1 MNDKNPHNPDPIVAT
16 GIEGLDNVLHGGLS
30 ANRLYLVEGTPGSG
44 KTTLALQFLMHG
56 VANGERG
63 LLVTLS
69 ETKEELLA
77 SAASHGWSLDGIDV
91 LEIIASE
98 ESLTPDTRLT
108 MYHPSE
114 VELGETTKA
123 VLAEAARLKPAR
135 MVLDSL
141 SEFRLLA
148 ENALRYRRQILA
160 LKHFFARQKTTVLF
174 VDDRTGERSDMAL
187 HSLAHGVISLERET
201 SEYGTVQRRLF
212 ISKMRGRAFREGFH
226 DFVIRT
232 GGVEIFP
239 RLVASEHWVAYERG
253 TIASGLAPLDSLLG
267 GGLTKGSSTLIMGPA
282 GTGKSSLATQ
292 YVVTAAARGEHSNI
306 FLFDESL
313 MTFRERSTGLG
324 FDVGPLL
331 ERRAINARQL
341 DPAELSPGEFAHAV
355 RKSVDEYK
363 TSIVV
368 IDSLNGYMSS
378 MPKER
383 FLALHL
389 HELLAY
395 LAQRGVTSILIMA
408 QHGLVGEHMDN
419 PLEASYLADTVLLLR
434 YFESVG
440 EVRKAISVI
449 KKRIGKH
456 ERTIRELNFD
466 DGITIG
472 PPVSEF
478 QGVLSGVPTLV
489 RPR

>member
-1 MNDKNPHNPDPIVAT
+1 
-16 GIEGLDNVLHGGLS
+16 
-30 ANRLYLVEGTPGSG
+30 
-44 KTTLALQFLMHG
+44 
-56 VANGERG
+56 
-63 LLVTLS
+63 VTLS

-77 SAASHGWSLDGIDV
+77 AAASHGWSLDGIDV
-91 LEIIASE
+91 LELIASE
-98 ESLTPDTRLT
+98 ASLTPDARLT

-114 VELGETTKA
+114 VELGETTKS
-123 VLAEAARLKPAR
+123 VLEEAARLKPAR
-135 MVLDSL
+135 LVLDSL

-148 ENALRYRRQILA
+148 ESSLRYRRQILA
-160 LKHFFARQKTTVLF
+160 LKHFFARHKTTVLF

-201 SEYGTVQRRLF
+201 SEYGTVRRRMF

-239 RLVASEHWVAYERG
+239 RLVASEHWVPYKRG
-253 TIASGLAPLDSLLG
+253 TAPSDLAPLDALLG
-267 GGLTKGSSTLIMGPA
+267 GGITKGSSTLIIGPA

-292 YVVTAAARGEHSNI
+292 YVVAAAARGEHSNI

-313 MTFRERSTGLG
+313 VTFRERSAGLG
-324 FDVGPLL
+324 LDVDSLL
-331 ERRAINARQL
+331 ERQAINVRQL

-355 RKSVDEYK
+355 RKSVDEHE

-368 IDSLNGYMSS
+368 IDSLNGYMNS
-378 MPKER
+378 MPNER

-395 LAQRGVTSILIMA
+395 LSQRGVTSIMIMA
-408 QHGLVGEHMDN
+408 QHGLVGEHMEN
-419 PLEASYLADTVLLLR
+419 PIEASYLADNVLLLR
-434 YFESVG
+434 YFESIG

-449 KKRIGKH
+449 KKRIGRH
-456 ERTIRELNFD
+456 ERTIRELTFD
-466 DGITIG
+466 DGISIG
-472 PPVSEF
+472 PPVKEF
-478 QGVLSGVPTLV
+478 QGVLTGIPTLV
-489 RPR
+489 KGV

>member
-1 MNDKNPHNPDPIVAT
+1 MNDKSAQSPDPLVVT
-16 GIEGLDNVLHGGLS
+16 GIAGLDDILYGGLP

-44 KTTLALQFLMHG
+44 KTTLALQFLRHG
-56 VANGERG
+56 VAKGERC

-69 ETKEELLA
+69 ETKEELRA
-77 SAASHGWSLDGIDV
+77 SAASHGWTLDGIDV
-91 LEIIASE
+91 LELMASE
-98 ESLTPDTRLT
+98 QSLTPDARLT

-114 VELGETTKA
+114 VELSETTKS
-123 VLAEAARLKPAR
+123 VLEEAARLKPVR

-148 ENALRYRRQILA
+148 ETSLRYRRQILA
-160 LKHFFARQKTTVLF
+160 LKHFFARHKTTVFF
-174 VDDRTGERSDMAL
+174 VDDRTSERSDMAL

-201 SEYGTVQRRLF
+201 SEYGTVRRRLY

-232 GGVEIFP
+232 GGVEMFP
-239 RLVASEHWVAYERG
+239 RLVASEHWVPYERG

-292 YVVTAAARGEHSNI
+292 YVVAAAARGEHSNI

-313 MTFRERSTGLG
+313 MTFRERSAGLG

-331 ERRAINARQL
+331 ERQAINARQL

-355 RKSVDEYK
+355 RKAADEHD

-368 IDSLNGYMSS
+368 IDSLNGYMNS
-378 MPKER
+378 MPNER

-395 LAQRGVTSILIMA
+395 LSQRGVTSILIMA
-408 QHGLVGEHMDN
+408 QHGLVGENVNN

-434 YFESVG
+434 YFESIG

-449 KKRIGKH
+449 KKRIGGH
-456 ERTIRELNFD
+456 ERTIRELTFD
-466 DGITIG
+466 NGISIG
-472 PPVSEF
+472 PPVKEF
-478 QGVLSGVPTLV
+478 QGVLTGVPTLV
-489 RPR
+489 RGV